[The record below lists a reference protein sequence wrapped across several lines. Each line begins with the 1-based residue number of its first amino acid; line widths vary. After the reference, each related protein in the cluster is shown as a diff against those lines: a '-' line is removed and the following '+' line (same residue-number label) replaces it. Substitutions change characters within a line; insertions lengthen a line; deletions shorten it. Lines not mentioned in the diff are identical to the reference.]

1 MSDIIWSINPEHQ
14 TLLDLKLRIRS
25 FAADLLFPLGM
36 HISYHAS
43 EADDQLKL
51 SVIARKNIY
60 LCFKELINNIAKHS
74 HATQVELTIL
84 CHENNLQC
92 AIADNGTGFDPLQ
105 KGSGNGLHNVQRR
118 IKQLGGDFFYTSE
131 LGKGVSLNF
140 SISLTNIS
148 D

>member
-1 MSDIIWSINPEHQ
+1 
-14 TLLDLKLRIRS
+14 
-25 FAADLLFPLGM
+25 M
-36 HISYHAS
+36 HISYQATD
-43 EADDQLKL
+43 ADDQLKL

-84 CHENNLQC
+84 CHESNLKC
-92 AIADNGTGFDPLQ
+92 AIADNGNGFDPLK
-105 KGSGNGLHNVQRR
+105 KGNGNGLHNVQRR
-118 IKQLGGDFFYTSE
+118 IKQIGGEFFYTSE
-131 LGKGVSLNF
+131 PGKGVVLNF